1 MLGAVGREGAQR
13 GVLGVGA
20 GGVGGGD
27 GGAGGDEAGVGGP
40 AQAPGVRVV
49 GGAAAVDAEEACSK

>member
-27 GGAGGDEAGVGGP
+27 GGAGGDPTGECLLSECVVEMVDVV
-40 AQAPGVRVV
+40 VR
-49 GGAAAVDAEEACSK
+49 GSYG